1 MQELSL
7 LTSDQFPLAVK
18 IFTPQNSTGQLL
30 LINSATGVKQ
40 QVYFSF
46 AKFFAEHGF
55 TVITYDY
62 RGIGESKPA
71 DMKNFTATMRLWG
84 TEDFATLTNYI
95 KTNYADYRKFCLGHS
110 VGALIIGMN
119 PESVMFEKFIFI
131 ATQDAYFG
139 NLKFA
144 VAVTALLGFGVA
156 LPVTTRLLGYFPAHT
171 FGLGESLPAGV
182 AYDWQTLILNK
193 KSTTRLYEKTD
204 NEVSKILTQETYF
217 IHAEDDAWVT
227 QNGMENLQKNVYPNL
242 NYTYREIKVSES
254 EKGEIGHINF
264 FRSFN
269 KKLWNIVL
277 EEVQPNKP

>member
-1 MQELSL
+1 M
-7 LTSDQFPLAVK
+7 
-18 IFTPQNSTGQLL
+18 

-84 TEDFATLTNYI
+84 TDDFATLTNYI
-95 KTNYADYRKFCLGHS
+95 KSNYPDYRKFCVGHS

-119 PESVMFEKFIFI
+119 ADSVIFEKFIFI

-139 NLKFA
+139 NLKFT
-144 VAVTALLGFGVA
+144 VAATALLGFGVA
-156 LPVTTRLLGYFPAHT
+156 LPLTTRLLGYFPAHS

-182 AYDWQTLILNK
+182 AYDWQTLILHT
-193 KSTTRLYEKTD
+193 KSTARLYEKID
-204 NEVSKILTQETYF
+204 NEVSKTLTQETFF

-227 QNGMENLQKNVYPNL
+227 EKGMARLRKNVYPNL
-242 NYTYREIKVSES
+242 NYTFHEIKVSES
-254 EKGEIGHINF
+254 EKEEIGHINF

-269 KKLWNIVL
+269 KKLWTIVL
-277 EEVQPNKP
+277 EEIQRKKP